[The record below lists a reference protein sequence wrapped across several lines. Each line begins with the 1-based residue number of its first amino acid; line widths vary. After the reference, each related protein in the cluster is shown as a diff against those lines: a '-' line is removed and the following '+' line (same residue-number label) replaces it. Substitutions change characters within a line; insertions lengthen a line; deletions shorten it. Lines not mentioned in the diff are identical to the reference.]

1 MAMKLDISKA
11 YDRVKCLFLEQ
22 LMLTVG
28 FHDKWVGMVI
38 VMEMVRTVS
47 HSILINGEPWGNFQ
61 LTRGI

>member
-47 HSILINGEPWGNFQ
+47 HSILINGEP
-61 LTRGI
+61 